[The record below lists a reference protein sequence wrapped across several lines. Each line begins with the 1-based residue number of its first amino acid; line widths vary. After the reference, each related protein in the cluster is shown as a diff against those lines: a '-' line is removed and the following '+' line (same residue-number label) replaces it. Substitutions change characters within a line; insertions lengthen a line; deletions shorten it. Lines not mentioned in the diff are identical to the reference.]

1 MNTKLSEPLQLV
13 LARALALS
21 WQYWQASRRVEEGFS
36 NSVGHTLDLLD
47 TCTLRVPIQK
57 SAISCLERVSTWLC
71 HFTSLLEGVMKMV
84 NPSLATALEHEH
96 SEACLIGYRA
106 TNRASP
112 TDIAA
117 HKPPDY
123 HSAPL

>member
-1 MNTKLSEPLQLV
+1 M
-13 LARALALS
+13 
-21 WQYWQASRRVEEGFS
+21 
-36 NSVGHTLDLLD
+36 
-47 TCTLRVPIQK
+47 PIQI
-57 SAISCLERVSTWLC
+57 SAISCLEKVSTWLC
-71 HFTSLLEGVMKMV
+71 HVASLLDGVMKMV
-84 NPSLATALEHEH
+84 NPSLATAREHEY
-96 SEACLIGYRA
+96 SEAWLIGYRA